1 MPDVTF
7 VLQDIPFLFLPS
19 FWHKLTLFSMAV
31 EVGQGKDEFLALFWV
46 KRTVE
51 LQLYFLSL
59 VNFEGLGTLIRTLV
73 LIQFDAV
80 HALRAE
86 VLLAGASAD
95 TGLVGN
101 VIADDALILG
111 CLFCGFDKIFGL

>member
-1 MPDVTF
+1 
-7 VLQDIPFLFLPS
+7 
-19 FWHKLTLFSMAV
+19 
-31 EVGQGKDEFLALFWV
+31 
-46 KRTVE
+46 VE

-59 VNFEGLGTLIRTLV
+59 VNFEGLGTLIRTFVLV
-73 LIQFDAV
+73 QFDAV

-101 VIADDALILG
+101 IIADDALILG
-111 CLFCGFDKIFGL
+111 CLFCGFDKILGL